1 MSRFVQLHLFVSYPP
16 SNLNRDDTGRP
27 KTAMIGDAN
36 RLRISSQSLKRAWR
50 TSDEFISHMS
60 SAEEEKPDEMRNIM
74 LGKRTKKIGLEW
86 IYSGLVN
93 NGVDD
98 EKARKWSRDII
109 RAYGAPEGEKDDG
122 SEKALLSGQ
131 LVHIAPAE
139 QEKLKSF
146 IKDVALYLK
155 QGVKNEAVETAE
167 KAISARDKA
176 SDKKKA
182 NATLAR
188 TLADILL
195 VKNVTA
201 VDIALFGRMLA
212 SVPSYGFEAAVQVAH
227 AITIHKVAVE
237 DDYFSAVDD
246 LNRGEEDVGAGHIG
260 EAGFGAGVFYLYLC
274 INRELLFENLGKE
287 AVLTAKTLEALVHA
301 ATKVSPTG
309 KQNSF
314 ASRAYAAYALA
325 EKGDQQPRSLAQA
338 FLKPVT
344 GGDMLERA
352 VKELTKRY
360 KNFDTVY
367 GACADSRYQFNVET
381 GEGNVHE
388 LVKFVTE

>member
-1 MSRFVQLHLFVSYPP
+1 MSRFVQLHLLVSYPP
-16 SNLNRDDTGRP
+16 SNLNREDNGRP
-27 KTAMIGDAN
+27 KTAIIGDAN

-50 TSDEFISHMS
+50 TSDEFIKHLPGS
-60 SAEEEKPDEMRNIM
+60 KDKLI
-74 LGKRTKKIGLEW
+74 GKRTKKIGLEW
-86 IYSGLVN
+86 IHAGLVDH
-93 NGVDD
+93 GVND
-98 EKARKWSRDII
+98 EVARKWSRDLI
-109 RAYGAPEGEKDDG
+109 RAYGAPEGDKDDG
-122 SEKALLSGQ
+122 SDKTLLSGQ
-131 LVHIAPAE
+131 LVHISPAE
-139 QEKLKSF
+139 QEKLIAF
-146 IKDVALYLK
+146 IRDVALYLK
-155 QGVKNEAVETAE
+155 QGVKNDVVEAAE
-167 KAISARDKA
+167 KAILSRDKA

-195 VKNVTA
+195 VKADTA

-212 SVPSYGFEAAVQVAH
+212 SVPSYGFDAAVQVAH
-227 AITIHKVAVE
+227 AVTIHKVAVE

-246 LNRGEEDVGAGHIG
+246 LNRGEEDVGAAHIG
-260 EAGFGAGVFYLYLC
+260 EAGFGAGVFYLYMC
-274 INRELLFENLGKE
+274 INRELLLENLGGD
-287 AVLTAKTLEALVHA
+287 ASLTAKTLEALVHT

-344 GGDMLERA
+344 GGDMLNRA
-352 VKELTKRY
+352 IGEMKKRY
-360 KNFDTVY
+360 ENFDKVY

-381 GEGNVHE
+381 GEGGVDD
-388 LVKFVTE
+388 LVQFVTA

>member
-1 MSRFVQLHLFVSYPP
+1 MSRFIQLHLLVSYPP
-16 SNLNRDDTGRP
+16 SNLNREDNGRP
-27 KTAMIGDAN
+27 KTATIGDAN

-50 TSDEFISHMS
+50 TSDEFIEHLPGS
-60 SAEEEKPDEMRNIM
+60 KDELI
-74 LGKRTKKIGLEW
+74 GKRTKKIGSEW
-86 IYSGLVN
+86 IHAGLVGK
-93 NGVDD
+93 GVDD
-98 EKARKWSRDII
+98 EMARKWSRNLI
-109 RAYGAPEGEKDDG
+109 RAYGAPEGDKDDG
-122 SEKALLSGQ
+122 SDKALLSGQ
-131 LVHIAPAE
+131 LVHISPAE
-139 QEKLKSF
+139 QEKLIAF

-155 QGVKNEAVETAE
+155 QGLKNDVVESAE
-167 KAISARDKA
+167 KAILARDKA

-182 NATLAR
+182 NGTLAR
-188 TLADILL
+188 TLADLLL
-195 VKNVTA
+195 VKVATS

-246 LNRGEEDVGAGHIG
+246 LNRGEEDVGAAHIG

-274 INRELLFENLGKE
+274 INRELLLNNLGDDT
-287 AVLTAKTLEALVHA
+287 ALTAKTLEALVHA

-338 FLKPVT
+338 YLKPVT

-352 VKELTKRY
+352 ISEMKKRY
-360 KNFDTVY
+360 ENFDKVY
-367 GACADSRYQFNVET
+367 GACADSRCQFNVET
-381 GEGNVHE
+381 GEGSVDE

>member
-1 MSRFVQLHLFVSYPP
+1 MSRFVQLHLLVSYPP

>member
-1 MSRFVQLHLFVSYPP
+1 MSRFVQIHLLVSYPP

-27 KTAMIGDAN
+27 KTAIIGDAN

-50 TSDEFISHMS
+50 TSDELIKHLPGSF
-60 SAEEEKPDEMRNIM
+60 EKMI
-74 LGKRTKKIGLEW
+74 GKRTKKIGLEW
-86 IYSGLVN
+86 IHAGLVD
-93 NGVDD
+93 NGVND
-98 EKARKWSRDII
+98 EVARKWSRDII
-109 RAYGAPEGEKDDG
+109 RAYGAPEGDKDDG
-122 SEKALLSGQ
+122 SEKALQSGQ
-131 LVHIAPAE
+131 LVHISPAE
-139 QEKLKSF
+139 QEKLIAF

-155 QGVKNEAVETAE
+155 QGAKNEAVESAE
-167 KAISARDKA
+167 KAILARDKA

-182 NATLAR
+182 NGTLAR
-188 TLADILL
+188 ALADLLL
-195 VKNVTA
+195 VKDSTA

-212 SVPSYGFEAAVQVAH
+212 SVPAYGFEAAVQVAH
-227 AITIHKVAVE
+227 AITVHKVAVE

-246 LNRGEEDVGAGHIG
+246 LNRGEEDVGAAHIG

-274 INRELLFENLGKE
+274 INRELLLENLGDD
-287 AVLTAKTLEALVHA
+287 ASLTAKTLEALVHA

-344 GGDMLERA
+344 GGDMLARA
-352 VKELTKRY
+352 ISEMKKRY
-360 KNFDTVY
+360 ENFDKVY

-381 GEGNVHE
+381 GEGSVDE
-388 LVKFVTE
+388 LVKFVTG

>member
-1 MSRFVQLHLFVSYPP
+1 MSRFVQLHLLVSYPP

-27 KTAMIGDAN
+27 KTAIIGDAN

-50 TSDEFISHMS
+50 TSDEFVKHLPGSR
-60 SAEEEKPDEMRNIM
+60 DELI
-74 LGKRTKKIGLEW
+74 GKRTKMIGSEW
-86 IYSGLVN
+86 IHAGLAD

-98 EKARKWSRDII
+98 EVARKWSRDLI
-109 RAYGAPEGEKDDG
+109 RAYGAPEGDKDDG
-122 SEKALLSGQ
+122 SDKALQSGQ
-131 LVHIAPAE
+131 LVHISPAE
-139 QEKLKSF
+139 QEKLIAF

-155 QGVKNEAVETAE
+155 RGVKNDVAEAAE
-167 KAISARDKA
+167 NAILARDKA
-176 SDKKKA
+176 NDKKKA

-188 TLADILL
+188 ALADILL
-195 VKNVTA
+195 VKADTA

-212 SVPSYGFEAAVQVAH
+212 SVPSFGFEAAVQVAH
-227 AITIHKVAVE
+227 ATTIHKVAVE

-246 LNRGEEDVGAGHIG
+246 LNRGEEDVGAAHIG

-274 INRELLFENLGKE
+274 INRELLFENLGGD
-287 AVLTAKTLEALVHA
+287 AALTAKTLEALVHA

-338 FLKPVT
+338 FLTPVT
-344 GGDMLERA
+344 GGDVLDRGIQA
-352 VKELTKRY
+352 LTKRY
-360 KNFDTVY
+360 QNFDTVY
-367 GACADSRYQFNVET
+367 GACADSRYHFNVEA
-381 GEGNVHE
+381 GEGSLDALVH
-388 LVKFVTE
+388 FVTE

>member
-1 MSRFVQLHLFVSYPP
+1 MSRFVQLHLLVSYPP

-36 RLRISSQSLKRAWR
+36 RLRVSSQSLKRAWR
-50 TSDEFISHMS
+50 TSDEFISHIP
-60 SAEEEKPDEMRNIM
+60 SAGEEEIDETRDKM
-74 LGKRTKKIGLEW
+74 LGKRTKRIGLEW
-86 IYSGLVN
+86 IHSGLAD
-93 NGVDD
+93 NGVDN
-98 EKARKWSRDII
+98 EVARKWSRDII

-139 QEKLKSF
+139 QEKLISF

-155 QGVKNEAVETAE
+155 QGVKNEAVEAAE
-167 KAISARDKA
+167 KAILARDKA

-195 VKNVTA
+195 VKNATA

-274 INRELLFENLGKE
+274 INRELLLENLGND
-287 AVLTAKTLEALVHA
+287 ATLTTKTLEALVHA
-301 ATKVSPTG
+301 ITKVSPTG

-352 VKELTKRY
+352 VNELTKRY

-381 GEGNVHE
+381 GTGSINE